1 MNEIVMYGGVGWE
14 ITAQDVLANL
24 NDLDGDVTVRV
35 NSAGGDAFEGVA
47 IMNAL
52 RSHPGQVTVIVEGL
66 AASAA
71 SVIAVGGADRL
82 VMRPGSELMIHD
94 AWSFADGNAADLEK
108 LAADL
113 ERTSQSMAE
122 IYADKAGTAPD
133 VMRQMMR
140 DETWFSAQ
148 EAVDAGLADAVEDG
162 RVRAEPAVAASGR
175 GPRFAFAGRSHAPT
189 PKILKEDN
197 NVTLMKQVAERL
209 GMAGDDLTEETVLAA
224 LDETLAEQAN
234 DETTETEQNEVEE
247 AGESLA
253 ETQRAV
259 NEKVTDEDDAADDEE
274 TGTADEDPAPASEDE
289 TGDSGE
295 GDASA
300 EDSGASEVVTLNKA
314 VYEDLLERAGRVD
327 EHDRA
332 ELAQRAAALIDND
345 GIKAGRLLGWQ
356 REAWVERAVENFDAT
371 RAELLSYSPGTV
383 NVTERGVAGSA
394 EDASKQSNSQ
404 RRGRDAGLAPAP
416 TV

>member
-14 ITAQDVLANL
+14 ITAQDVLAAL
-24 NDLDGDVTVRV
+24 NDVTGDVTVRM
-35 NSAGGDAFEGVA
+35 NSGGGDAFEGVA
-47 IMNAL
+47 IKNVL
-52 RSHPGQVTVIVEGL
+52 RAHQGEVTVIVEGL

-82 VMRPGSELMIHD
+82 IMRPGAELMIHD
-94 AWSFADGNAADLEK
+94 AWTFADGNAADLEK
-108 LAADL
+108 LASDL
-113 ERTSQSMAE
+113 ERTSQAMAE
-122 IYADKAGTAPD
+122 IYAEKAGTSPE

-162 RVRAEPAVAASGR
+162 RVRSEELVLATGR
-175 GPRFAFAGRSHAPT
+175 GPRFAYAGRSHAPT
-189 PKILKEDN
+189 PTILKEDN
-197 NVTLMKQVAERL
+197 DVAFMSEVAKRL
-209 GMAGDDLTEETVLAA
+209 GMAGDEFEESTVLAA
-224 LDETLAEQAN
+224 LEETLAEQA
-234 DETTETEQNEVEE
+234 E
-247 AGESLA
+247 
-253 ETQRAV
+253 V
-259 NEKVTDEDDAADDEE
+259 NEEPPAPAEEE
-274 TGTADEDPAPASEDE
+274 TGAEPAEVDEGNAADEEVTADEPGIEQDEQPDPAED
-289 TGDSGE
+289 GE
-295 GDASA
+295 EPA
-300 EDSGASEVVTLNKA
+300 EDTDASEVVTLNKA

-332 ELAQRAAALIDND
+332 EAAQRAASLIDND

-356 REAWVERAVENFDAT
+356 REKWVQMAEENYDAT
-371 RAELLSYSPGTV
+371 RASLLALSPGTV

-394 EDASKQSNSQ
+394 DDADPAKQNIQ

>member
-1 MNEIVMYGGVGWE
+1 MSEIVMYGGVGWE

-24 NDLDGDVTVRV
+24 NDVDGDVTVRV

-52 RSHPGQVTVIVEGL
+52 RSHTGQVTVIVEGL

-82 VMRPGSELMIHD
+82 IMRPGSELMIHD

-122 IYADKAGTAPD
+122 IYAAKAGTAPD

-162 RVRAEPAVAASGR
+162 RVRAEPVVAAAGR

-189 PKILKEDN
+189 PKILKEDE
-197 NVTLMKQVAERL
+197 NVTLMKKVAERL
-209 GMAGDDLTEETVLAA
+209 GMAGDGLTDEMVLAA

-234 DETTETEQNEVEE
+234 DDTETEQAEVKE

-259 NEKVTDEDDAADDEE
+259 NEKVTDEDDADDDEE
-274 TGTADEDPAPASEDE
+274 TSTADDDPAPASDED

-295 GDASA
+295 GDATA
-300 EDSGASEVVTLNKA
+300 GDSGASEVVTLNKA

-356 REAWVERAVENFDAT
+356 RDAWVERAVENYDAT

-394 EDASKQSNSQ
+394 DDAVKQSNSQ

>member
-1 MNEIVMYGGVGWE
+1 MTEIVMYGGVGWE
-14 ITAQDVLANL
+14 IDAQGVLAAL
-24 NDLDGDVTVRV
+24 KDVEGDVTVRM
-35 NSAGGDAFEGVA
+35 NSGGGDAFEGVA
-47 IMNAL
+47 IKNVL
-52 RSHPGQVTVIVEGL
+52 RSHEGHVTVIVEGL

-82 VMRPGSELMIHD
+82 IMRPGSELMIHD
-94 AWSFADGNAADLEK
+94 AWTFADGNAADLEK
-108 LAADL
+108 TAADL

-122 IYADKAGTAPD
+122 IYAEKAGTDPE

-162 RVRAEPAVAASGR
+162 RVRAEPVVAAAGR
-175 GPRFAFAGRSHAPT
+175 GPRFAYAGRSQAPT

-197 NVTLMKQVAERL
+197 DVAFMSEVAKRL
-209 GMAGDDLTEETVLAA
+209 GMADADLNEDSVLAA
-224 LDETLAEQAN
+224 LDETLAEQA
-234 DETTETEQNEVEE
+234 EEPATETEQSKVDE

-253 ETQRAV
+253 ETQRVV
-259 NEKVTDEDDAADDEE
+259 NEKVTDEDDADDDQE
-274 TGTADEDPAPASEDE
+274 TGTADEDPAPASNED

-295 GDASA
+295 DDAPA
-300 EDSGASEVVTLNKA
+300 EDSDAAEVVTLNKA

-327 EHDRA
+327 EHDKA

-356 REAWVERAVENFDAT
+356 RDAWVERAVENYDAT
-371 RAELLSYSPGTV
+371 RASLLALSPGTV

-394 EDASKQSNSQ
+394 DDAGKQSETQ

>member
-14 ITAQDVLANL
+14 ITAQDVLAAL
-24 NDLDGDVTVRV
+24 NDVTGDVTVRM
-35 NSAGGDAFEGVA
+35 NSGGGDAFEGVA
-47 IMNAL
+47 IKNVL
-52 RSHPGQVTVIVEGL
+52 RAHQGEVTVIVEGL

-82 VMRPGSELMIHD
+82 IMRPGAELMIHD
-94 AWSFADGNAADLEK
+94 AWTFADGNAADLEK
-108 LAADL
+108 LASDL
-113 ERTSQSMAE
+113 ERTSQAMAE
-122 IYADKAGTAPD
+122 IYAEKAGTSPE

-162 RVRAEPAVAASGR
+162 RVRSEELVLATGR
-175 GPRFAFAGRSHAPT
+175 GPRFAYAGRSHAPT
-189 PKILKEDN
+189 PTILKEDN
-197 NVTLMKQVAERL
+197 DVAFMSEVAKRL
-209 GMAGDDLTEETVLAA
+209 GMAGDEFEESDVLAA
-224 LDETLAEQAN
+224 LDETLADQA
-234 DETTETEQNEVEE
+234 E
-247 AGESLA
+247 
-253 ETQRAV
+253 V
-259 NEKVTDEDDAADDEE
+259 NEEPAAPVEEE
-274 TGTADEDPAPASEDE
+274 TGAEPAEVDEGNAADEEVTADEADPEQREEQPELVEDVE
-289 TGDSGE
+289 E
-295 GDASA
+295 PA
-300 EDSGASEVVTLNKA
+300 EDTDASEVVTLNKA

-332 ELAQRAAALIDND
+332 EAAQRAASLIDND

-356 REAWVERAVENFDAT
+356 REKWVQMAEENYDAT
-371 RAELLSYSPGTV
+371 RASLLALSPGTV

-394 EDASKQSNSQ
+394 DDAEPAKQNIQ